1 MCPESGHTPGLSK
14 NHLSWFFNHFRV
26 NGRIGTIPAYTKH
39 AMYEDAL
46 KAYFNFDSFRP
57 GQEAIVEAVL
67 EGQDTLAVL
76 PSGGGKSLCFQLPAL
91 LRPGLTLVVSPLIAL
106 MKDQV
111 DSLNQNGIPA
121 TCVNSSLGWAEMH
134 RRLVDMGRH
143 RLVYVAP
150 ERFKSKWFLSSLRRT
165 GVSLFVV
172 DEAHCI
178 SMWGHDFRPDYLLL
192 KDILELL
199 GRPQVMACTATATPE
214 AREDIARQLG
224 LKEPAVIVRGFDRE
238 NLTLAVKRTGTH
250 TEKLSR
256 TLEILRDHPTG
267 IVYCSTRASVEK
279 TAAKLKA
286 EGVSCI
292 AYHGGLEDGD
302 RRRAQ
307 DLFIRGEVPVAV
319 ATNAFGMG
327 IDRPDLRTI
336 VHWDV
341 PGSIEA
347 YYQEAGRAGRDGGP
361 ARCELLFS
369 HADVRTQEF
378 FIQKSGSLQA
388 ERDRSRLRRMLAY
401 VNSRACRHKTILRH
415 FGDPAGKEMHNCAH
429 CDNCL
434 RRITKRSEPRRP
446 PTGDEI
452 EEILKV
458 LTGISR
464 FNGRFGRTRICQ
476 TLCGSRD
483 QQILRFRLDKSPV
496 YGTMRER
503 TQSYV
508 LKLIDTLLDEDCIKV
523 AGDEYPTLQ
532 LTPGGYSVLAGRES
546 ITLPWPATP
555 PPAKPNP
562 PETPDTPVDPHLVEA
577 LRAMRT
583 RLAKERRVPA
593 YLILHNKTIDEIA
606 RHPPRDRDSLLSIKG
621 IGPAKLADIG
631 ERILE
636 ILQAA
641 QPHKTK
647 KIQVID
653 NAHS

>member
-1 MCPESGHTPGLSK
+1 
-14 NHLSWFFNHFRV
+14 
-26 NGRIGTIPAYTKH
+26 
-39 AMYEDAL
+39 MYEDAL
-46 KAYFNFDSFRP
+46 KTYFNFDSFRP

-67 EGQDTLAVL
+67 RGGDTLAVL

-121 TCVNSSLGWAEMH
+121 TFVNSSLGWSEMH
-134 RRLVDMGRH
+134 RRLVDMGKH

-192 KDILELL
+192 KDILRLL

-224 LKEPAVIVRGFDRE
+224 LKDPAVIVRGFARE
-238 NLTLAVKRTGTH
+238 NLTLAVRRTRTH
-250 TEKLSR
+250 AEKLSR
-256 TLEILRDHPTG
+256 ALEILRDHPTG
-267 IVYCSTRASVEK
+267 IVYCATRASVEK

-292 AYHGGLEDGD
+292 TYHGGLEDQD

-307 DLFIRGEVPVAV
+307 DIFIRGEVPVAV

-336 VHWDV
+336 IHWDV

-347 YYQEAGRAGRDGGP
+347 YYQEAGRAGRDGRP
-361 ARCELLFS
+361 ARCELLFN

-378 FIQKSGSLQA
+378 FIQESGSLQA
-388 ERDRSRLRRMLAY
+388 ERDRSRLRRLLAY
-401 VNSRACRHKTILRH
+401 VHTRSCRHKTILRY
-415 FGDPAGKEMHNCAH
+415 FEDPAGEETQNCAH

-434 RRITKRSEPRRP
+434 RRIGKRAGPRRL
-446 PTGDEI
+446 PTEI
-452 EEILKV
+452 ESEEICKV

-483 QQILRFRLDKSPV
+483 QQVLRFRLDKSPV
-496 YGTMRER
+496 YGTLHDR
-503 TQSYV
+503 TQAYV

-523 AGDEYPTLQ
+523 AGDEFPTLQ
-532 LTPGGYSVLAGRES
+532 LTPAGYSVLSGRES
-546 ITLPWPATP
+546 ITLPWPATLA
-555 PPAKPNP
+555 PAKPKP
-562 PETPDTPVDPHLVEA
+562 PILPETPADSRLVEA
-577 LRAMRT
+577 LRDMRT
-583 RLAKERRVPA
+583 RLAKERKVPA
-593 YLILHNKTIDEIA
+593 YLILHNKTIEEIA
-606 RHPPRDRDSLLSIKG
+606 RHPPHDRDSLMSIKG

-631 ERILE
+631 EKILE
-636 ILQAA
+636 VLHSDHPQ
-641 QPHKTK
+641 KTK

-653 NAHS
+653 NTHG